1 MKNVL
6 VLLLLILIGC
16 KTTFR
21 ANTND
26 TFRYEKFLFTD
37 NPDSDSF
44 KLSGFIYNSDGS
56 PSTGNFSFDNQF
68 PVYRFLTKEGYE
80 TAYITQSS
88 PIHRTDSTGYF
99 NFDFI
104 TNEDIALR
112 FGFRCRETIKPQL
125 GKHLNVI
132 IYLNNDYMRQ

>member
-26 TFRYEKFLFTD
+26 TFR
-37 NPDSDSF
+37 
-44 KLSGFIYNSDGS
+44 
-56 PSTGNFSFDNQF
+56 
-68 PVYRFLTKEGYE
+68 YE

-132 IYLNNDYMRQ
+132 IYLNNDYMRQQTLRNENDK